1 MHSGEKKLMSAAATN
16 PAATDIVAFTAE
28 TLASRPSRARDLET
42 ENRALLALADE
53 LAIRPDTVLPT
64 LCKMVVDMQ

>member
-16 PAATDIVAFTAE
+16 PVATGIVALTAE

-53 LAIRPDTVLPT
+53 LAARPDTVLTT
-64 LCKMVVDMQ
+64 L